1 MRARDA
7 LVPPSA
13 LPRRRRS
20 RGGLPPPLVP
30 IGDNLTCFGHVFLID
45 QDADIA
51 GSRKFSNATL
61 QELTLNSRFYSCLLQ
76 LVHDKVSFD
85 IAGCVKYGFH
95 TISVTNIE

>member
-1 MRARDA
+1 MGVA
-7 LVPPSA
+7 
-13 LPRRRRS
+13 
-20 RGGLPPPLVP
+20 GLTASSVP

-61 QELTLNSRFYSCLLQ
+61 QELALNGRLYSCLLQ

-95 TISVTNIE
+95 IFSVPNIE